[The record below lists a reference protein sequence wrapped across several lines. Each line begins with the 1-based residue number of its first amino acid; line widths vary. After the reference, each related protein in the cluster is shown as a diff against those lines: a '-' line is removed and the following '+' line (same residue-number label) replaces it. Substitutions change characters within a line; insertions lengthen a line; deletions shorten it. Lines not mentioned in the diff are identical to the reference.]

1 MGRGQLQ
8 SEFTLR
14 SKKGLGRN
22 LTDPIDGF
30 LRQATHLIHDRD
42 PLYTY
47 AFREILKSVGVR
59 PIKLPPRSPNLNAYA
74 ERFVRSIK
82 EECLDR
88 VVRTSPSPTA
98 PRVRGALPSRTEP
111 SRPRQ
116 PVT

>member
-1 MGRGQLQ
+1 MAIVGVHPQPYGEWMEQ
-8 SEFTLR
+8 
-14 SKKGLGRN
+14 LGRN

-74 ERFVRSIK
+74 ERFVRSIN
-82 EECLDR
+82 
-88 VVRTSPSPTA
+88 VRA
-98 PRVRGALPSRTEP
+98 GMF
-111 SRPRQ
+111 RP
-116 PVT
+116 